1 MILDK
6 IMNNYIGYIAG
17 TFTAFAFIPQVYKVF
32 KTKHT
37 KALSFATLVIF
48 FIGQILWITH
58 GVFTKDNSIIIFS
71 TITLIL
77 YIMLIYAKIKF

>member
-48 FIGQILWITH
+48 LIGQILWITH

-71 TITLIL
+71 AITLIL